1 MSAVAALRRPLE
13 AVLPGA
19 RGNRRQRTISLIVLL
34 SSFLLMVVLGS
45 ALAGQSGIS
54 TDVEARN
61 LSPSLR
67 YPFGT
72 DWLGRNM
79 LARTLKGLTTSL
91 GIGLLASSISVFIA
105 VALGLAAATMPRA
118 VDALISWLI
127 DLFLSMPHLVMLI
140 LIAFILGGGSRGV
153 IVAVAVTHWPSLAR
167 LVRAEVL
174 QLRHSDYVQ
183 FSRRAGRS
191 RAWIALRH
199 MVPHLLPQ
207 VIVGYVLLFPHAI
220 LHEASITFLGFGLSP
235 HKPAIGVILSESMRY
250 LSTGRWWL
258 AFFPG
263 LSLLLVA
270 FAFYSLGSNL
280 RLLLDPWS
288 AHE

>member
-1 MSAVAALRRPLE
+1 MSAEAALEGYAADLPLK
-13 AVLPGA
+13 GA
-19 RGNRRQRTISLIVLL
+19 NRRRRTIFLVALL
-34 SSFLLMVVLGS
+34 VAFLLLILCGS
-45 ALAGQSGIS
+45 ALVGQSGLS
-54 TDVEARN
+54 TDIERKSLA
-61 LSPSLR
+61 PSLR

-79 LARTLKGLTTSL
+79 LTRTLKGLTLSM
-91 GIGLLASSISVFIA
+91 GIGLLASCISVCIA
-105 VALGLAAATMPRA
+105 VFLGLAAAIMPRMVDVA
-118 VDALISWLI
+118 VSWLI

-140 LIAFILGGGSRGV
+140 LVSFILGGGSRGV
-153 IVAVAVTHWPSLAR
+153 IIAVAVTHWPSLSR

-174 QLRHSDYVQ
+174 QLRYSDYVQ
-183 FSRRAGRS
+183 FSRQAGRS
-191 RAWIALRH
+191 RLWIAARH
-199 MVPHLLPQ
+199 MLPHLFPQ
-207 VIVGYVLLFPHAI
+207 IMVGYVLLFPHAI

-263 LSLLLVA
+263 LSLLALV
-270 FAFYSLGSNL
+270 FAFHALGSNL
-280 RLLLDPWS
+280 RMLADPWS

>member
-1 MSAVAALRRPLE
+1 MNAEALLERPWAGRLLGGE
-13 AVLPGA
+13 A
-19 RGNRRQRTISLIVLL
+19 NRRKRTLILVSLLAAFLAFIVVGGALL
-34 SSFLLMVVLGS
+34 
-45 ALAGQSGIS
+45 GQSGLS
-54 TDVEARN
+54 TNVELRN
-61 LSPSLR
+61 LAPSLR

-79 LARTLKGLTTSL
+79 LTRTLKGLTLSM
-91 GIGLLASSISVFIA
+91 GIGLLASSISACIA
-105 VALGLAAATMPRA
+105 VLMGLAAATMPRA
-118 VDALISWLI
+118 VDAFISWLI

-140 LIAFILGGGSRGV
+140 LVAFILGGGAKGV
-153 IVAVAVTHWPSLAR
+153 IIAVAVTHWPSLAR
-167 LVRAEVL
+167 VVRAEVL
-174 QLRHSDYVQ
+174 QLRQADYVR
-183 FSRRAGRS
+183 FAKRAGRS
-191 RAWIALRH
+191 RLWIAARH
-199 MVPHLLPQ
+199 MLPHLAPQ
-207 VIVGYVLLFPHAI
+207 VIVGYILLFPHAI

-263 LSLLLVA
+263 LSLLALV

-280 RLLLDPWS
+280 RLLADPWS

>member
-1 MSAVAALRRPLE
+1 MNAEALLERPWAGRLLGGE
-13 AVLPGA
+13 A
-19 RGNRRQRTISLIVLL
+19 NRRKRTLILVSLLAAFLAFIVVGGALL
-34 SSFLLMVVLGS
+34 
-45 ALAGQSGIS
+45 GQSGLS
-54 TDVEARN
+54 TNVELRN
-61 LSPSLR
+61 LAPSLR

-79 LARTLKGLTTSL
+79 LTRTLKGLTLSM
-91 GIGLLASSISVFIA
+91 GIGLLASSISACIA
-105 VALGLAAATMPRA
+105 VLMGLAAATMPRA
-118 VDALISWLI
+118 VDAFISWLI

-140 LIAFILGGGSRGV
+140 LVAFILGGGAKGV
-153 IVAVAVTHWPSLAR
+153 IIAVAVTHWPSLAR
-167 LVRAEVL
+167 VVRAEVL
-174 QLRHSDYVQ
+174 QLRQADYVR
-183 FSRRAGRS
+183 FAKHAGRS
-191 RAWIALRH
+191 RLWIATRH
-199 MVPHLLPQ
+199 MLPHLAPQ
-207 VIVGYVLLFPHAI
+207 VIVGYILLFPHAI

-263 LSLLLVA
+263 LSLLALV

-280 RLLLDPWS
+280 RLLADPWS